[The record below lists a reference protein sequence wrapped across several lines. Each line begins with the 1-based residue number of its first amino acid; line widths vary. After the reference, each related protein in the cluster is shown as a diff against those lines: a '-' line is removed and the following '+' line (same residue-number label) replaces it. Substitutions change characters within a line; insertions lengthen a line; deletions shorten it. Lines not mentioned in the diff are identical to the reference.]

1 MRLLIL
7 CAAIALPASS
17 TAAPPPAPAKPQATA
32 SSTKPTC
39 SSANV
44 HLADSPPKLDAKRLD
59 QLPSA
64 NLLLAVVRRMERC
77 DEPVVVRYGY
87 GAGFE
92 APSTGNAEPPT
103 MPPARVY
110 R

>member
-17 TAAPPPAPAKPQATA
+17 TAAPPPAPEKAQATA

-39 SSANV
+39 ASANV
-44 HLADSPPKLDAKRLD
+44 QLADSPPKLEARRLD

-64 NLLLAVVRRMERC
+64 NLTLAVVREVEGC
-77 DEPVVVRYGY
+77 HEPVVVRYGY
-87 GAGFE
+87 GAGFG
-92 APSTGNAEPPT
+92 APSTGDAEPPR